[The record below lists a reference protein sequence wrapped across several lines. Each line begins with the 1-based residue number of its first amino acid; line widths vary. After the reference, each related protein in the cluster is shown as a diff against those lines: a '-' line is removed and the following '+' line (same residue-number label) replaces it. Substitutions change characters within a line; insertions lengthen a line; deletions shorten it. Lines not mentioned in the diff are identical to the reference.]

1 MKLRLPFKFRLQFTP
16 AARLAVGLASLSV
29 LLFLLLD
36 FAFGLMPDRGETAR
50 KIRQSAAE
58 SIAVQTAA
66 MLPANN
72 LVAIRKLLQSSRERY
87 PELLSAAVRTKGG
100 DIVVSAGDHGQN
112 WQPLPG
118 GRSNLNSMQVPVYS
132 GNTPWGQL
140 ELSFEPVHDSGL
152 LGWLKE
158 PSILVVIGLSLFG
171 AIAYYLYLRRALHYL
186 DPSSAV
192 PERVRAAFDT
202 LTEGLLV
209 LDTKGQ
215 VVLANQVFRKLVP
228 EDSGTINGRAAS
240 ELDWLAAPFGKDR
253 SRHPWNRAMS
263 EGKIIED
270 ENFSIQP
277 EGSQHARRFVVKANP
292 ILDNTGA
299 KRGCL
304 VTFDDVTR
312 LHELNQIQRETLDE
326 LRLSRAEVEKK
337 NEELQRLA
345 SRDPLTGALNRRS
358 FFDLLTK
365 MQAEAIAAAQPIAFI
380 MCDVDHFKSFNDR
393 FGHAVG
399 DEVLKAMSTLLS
411 RGIRNGDL
419 LCRLGGEEFCV
430 AVRGLNV
437 DAVAEQA
444 ERLRHTIE
452 TQAGRSLNMIQDL
465 KVTASFGVSC
475 MPAGTIEPGQLLD
488 LADQALY
495 HAKRS
500 GRNRVQAW
508 PVKEVREEDNAVA
521 AV

>member
-1 MKLRLPFKFRLQFTP
+1 MKLKLQFTP

-36 FAFGLMPDRGETAR
+36 FAFGLMPDRAETAR
-50 KIRQSAAE
+50 KVRQSVAE
-58 SIAVQTAA
+58 SVAVQTATA
-66 MLPANN
+66 LPSNN
-72 LVAIRKLLQSSRERY
+72 LVALKRLLEGHRERY
-87 PELLSAAVRTKGG
+87 PELLSAAVRTRGG
-100 DIVVSAGDHGQN
+100 EIVVSVGDHLQH
-112 WQPLPG
+112 WRPLPG
-118 GRSNLNSMQVPVYS
+118 GRSNLTSMQVPVFS
-132 GNTPWGQL
+132 GNTAWGQL
-140 ELSFEPVHDSGL
+140 ELAFEPVHAGGII
-152 LGWLKE
+152 GWIKE
-158 PSILVVIGLSLFG
+158 PSILAVMGLSLFG
-171 AIAYYLYLRRALHYL
+171 AVAYYLYLRRALHYL

-228 EDSGTINGRAAS
+228 EDSGAINGRSAS
-240 ELDWLAAPFGKDR
+240 DLQWLAEPFGKDR
-253 SRHPWNRAMS
+253 SRHPWNRAMA
-263 EGKIIED
+263 EGQIVED
-270 ENFSIQP
+270 ENFVITP
-277 EGSQHARRFVVKANP
+277 EGFEEPRRFVVKANP
-292 ILDNTGA
+292 ILDNSGA

-312 LHELNQIQRETLDE
+312 LHELNQIQRQTLDE
-326 LRLSRAEVEKK
+326 LRMSRAEVEKK

-358 FFDLLTK
+358 FFDLLGR
-365 MQAEAIAAAQPIAFI
+365 MQAEAIATAEPFAFI

-399 DEVLKAMSTLLS
+399 DEVLKAMSSLLG
-411 RGIRNGDL
+411 RCIRSGDL

-430 AVRGLNV
+430 AVRGLPITRV
-437 DAVAEQA
+437 MELA
-444 ERLRHTIE
+444 ERLRATVE
-452 TQAGRSLNMIQDL
+452 AQAGSSLNMIQDL
-465 KVTASFGVSC
+465 KITASFGVSC
-475 MPAGTIEPGQLLD
+475 MPAGTIEPSQLLD

-495 HAKRS
+495 HAKRT

-508 PVKEVREEDNAVA
+508 PVKDVKTEDNAM
-521 AV
+521 AVV